1 MMRLADLCAGIVP
14 VPESA
19 GRIPVEDI
27 TADSRRASPGCL
39 FVAVPGF
46 KQDGRRFIGEA
57 VSRGAS
63 AVLAGDGTDGGP
75 VPVVT
80 AGNVRLA
87 LALLAKRFFGD
98 PSDSMLVAGVTGT
111 NGKTTVAF
119 LLESIF
125 KQAGFKTG
133 LLGTISYRW
142 QSHEE
147 PAGRTTPESVDVQR
161 LLRRMADA
169 GVCAVSMEVSSH
181 ALALERVAGIR
192 FRTAV
197 FTNLTR
203 DHLDFHGT
211 LREYGRAKSLLFGM
225 LDPLGTGVINADD
238 PAADV
243 MLTATTGRKATY
255 GITAANPDYRIK
267 DIQME
272 AAGTRFSLLRGGKTV
287 PFVTPLWS
295 RFNAVNAA
303 AAAVAGL
310 ELGFDAESVR
320 RGISAVERVP
330 GRMEG
335 FLFPSGVRVVVDY
348 AHTPDALANVLAAVR
363 GFTKGRVL
371 TVFGCGGDRD
381 RGKRPEM
388 GKIASSRSDRTFV
401 TSDNPRSENPQRIL
415 DDILTGIDDVSA
427 VTVMPDRADAIHAAL
442 TEAKTGDTVLL
453 AGKGHETY
461 QETGGVRQP
470 FDDRAVAEAFLK
482 QHGDF

>member
-1 MMRLADLCAGIVP
+1 MMLLADLCAGIVP
-14 VPESA
+14 VPESG
-19 GRIPVEDI
+19 GRIPIQNI
-27 TADSRRASPGCL
+27 TADSRQASPGCL
-39 FVAVPGF
+39 FAAVPGF
-46 KQDGRRFIGEA
+46 NQDGRRFIGEA

-98 PSDSMLVAGVTGT
+98 PSDSMLMAGVTGT

-125 KQAGFKTG
+125 REAGFKTG
-133 LLGTISYRW
+133 LLGTIAYRW
-142 QSHEE
+142 LSHEE
-147 PAGRTTPESVDVQR
+147 PAARTTPESIDIQR
-161 LLRRMADA
+161 MLRRMADA

-181 ALALERVAGIR
+181 ALALDRVAGIR

-211 LREYGRAKSLLFGM
+211 PGEYGRAKSLLFGM
-225 LDPLGTGVINADD
+225 LDPRGTAVVNADD

-243 MLTATTGRKATY
+243 MLAAAKGRSATY
-255 GITAANPDYRIK
+255 GVTAANPDYRIV
-267 DIQME
+267 DIRME
-272 AAGTRFSLLRGGKTV
+272 AEGTRFGLLHGGKIL
-287 PFVTPLWS
+287 PFLTPLWG
-295 RFNAVNAA
+295 RFNAINAA

-310 ELGFDAESVR
+310 ELGFDRESVH
-320 RGISAVERVP
+320 RGISAMERVP

-335 FLFPSGVRVVVDY
+335 FLSRSGIRVVVDY
-348 AHTPDALANVLAAVR
+348 AHTPDALANVLDAVR

-388 GKIASSRSDRTFV
+388 GKLASSRSDRAFV
-401 TSDNPRSENPQRIL
+401 TSDNPRSEDPRRII
-415 DDILTGIDDVSA
+415 DDILAGIEDLSA
-427 VTVMPDRADAIHAAL
+427 VTVITDRADAIRAAL
-442 TEAKTGDTVLL
+442 KEAGTGDTVLL

-470 FDDRAVAEAFLK
+470 FEDRAVAEACLK
-482 QHGDF
+482 ERGDL